1 MTVIRHMKTA
11 AEDRE
16 VGVLLRNFD
25 RAAARLA
32 VLGVDVFKLREYV
45 PADIHRG
52 AVVAVE
58 TALDDPPPAPEP
70 QICQTSFARGWI
82 AARRAALDALRGQ

>member
-52 AVVAVE
+52 AVE
-58 TALDDPPPAPEP
+58 ALREIADPPMEDDYSAPREY
-70 QICQTSFARGWI
+70 IEWLRDRARQ
-82 AARRAALDALRGQ
+82 ALASLGGQS